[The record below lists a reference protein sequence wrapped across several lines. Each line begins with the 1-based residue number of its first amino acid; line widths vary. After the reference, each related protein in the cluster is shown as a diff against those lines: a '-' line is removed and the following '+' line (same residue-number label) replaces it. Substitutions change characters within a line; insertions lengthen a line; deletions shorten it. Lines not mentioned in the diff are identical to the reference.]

1 MTKDEAIEWIADLF
15 EESPEN
21 ITAET
26 PRDEIPAW
34 DSLGIL
40 TLMSRLDEDFE
51 ILLSDEEVQELRSV
65 QDILD
70 SLQRYGKL
78 E

>member
-15 EESPEN
+15 EEWPEN